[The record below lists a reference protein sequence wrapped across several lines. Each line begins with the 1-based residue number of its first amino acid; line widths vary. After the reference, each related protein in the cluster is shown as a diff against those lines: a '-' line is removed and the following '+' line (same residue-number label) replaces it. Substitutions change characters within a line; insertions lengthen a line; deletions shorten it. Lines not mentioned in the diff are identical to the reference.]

1 VVQLLFTYLGEGDFM
16 EGKCG
21 IVGYGVYIPR
31 FRIKSE
37 EYVKAWGIFAAPGV
51 KEKAVAGFD
60 EDPIT
65 MAIEA
70 SMNAINYAG
79 IDATDINCVY
89 FASSHPPYAEK
100 LMSSTI
106 STAIGAPSNIAT
118 SDFTSST
125 KAGTAA
131 MLAALDFVASGR
143 GDFALVVAADSPY
156 ADFKDF
162 IEHRLGSGAV
172 AFIIGK
178 EDLIAFIEGIHSVS
192 MEFFGERFR
201 KSGEKFL
208 RDLAIRSYAKYALNK
223 IYTMCVSELLRKIGR
238 KPDDYKYVVFQQFD
252 GRTPLEVAL
261 RLGFKPEQVTPTL
274 LCTKIGDTGSAS
286 CLISLA
292 SILDAVN
299 PNERILVVSYGAGA
313 GSDAL
318 SIVVTENIKKKKDFL
333 TVEDYLEDKEYVD
346 YLTYLKFKRGI

>member
-1 VVQLLFTYLGEGDFM
+1 MFIYLGEGDFM
-16 EGKCG
+16 ESKCG

-37 EYVKAWGIFAAPGV
+37 EYVKVWGVFAAPGIR
-51 KEKAVAGFD
+51 EKAVAGFD

-65 MAIEA
+65 MTVEA
-70 SMNAINYAG
+70 SINAINCAG
-79 IDATDINCVY
+79 INAANINCVY
-89 FASSHPPYAEK
+89 FASSYPPYAEK

-106 STAIGAPSNIAT
+106 STAIGVSSNIAT

-162 IEHRLGSGAV
+162 IEHRLGSGAA

-178 EDLIAFIEGIHSVS
+178 DDLIAFIDGFYSVS
-192 MEFFGERFR
+192 MEFLGERFR
-201 KSGEKFL
+201 KSREKFL
-208 RDLAIRSYAKYALNK
+208 RDLTIRSYVKYALNK
-223 IYTMCVSELLRKIGR
+223 IYTMCVGGLLRKIGR
-238 KPDDYKYVVFQQFD
+238 KLDDYRYVVFQQFD

-292 SILDAVN
+292 SILDTAN
-299 PNERILVVSYGAGA
+299 PNEKVLVASYGAGA

-318 SIVVTENIKKKKDFL
+318 SIVVTENIKKKRGFL
-333 TVEDYLEDKEYVD
+333 AVEDYLEDKEYVD